1 MTALCNARLVLQD
14 AVVTGDIVIDS
25 GRIQSVFVPPAPH
38 DCRCIDLCGLYLCPG
53 FIDIHVHGGGGHDF
67 MDASLRAFR
76 EASAFHLSHG
86 TTTMFPT
93 TMACPLDEL
102 FEVFSAFRQAKPV
115 CVSRLEGL
123 HLEGPYVSPE
133 QTGAQDPSYLH
144 LPGDGSLEEILEKG
158 AGAVRIWTIAPELPG
173 AGDLI
178 RRAVENGIAVSLG
191 HSSCTG
197 GDVLRA
203 QVAGA
208 SMVTHLFS
216 SMSTITRVHGV
227 RVPGLLESALVS
239 DSLYVELIADGMHV
253 PPELIRLVLRTLPPD
268 HIVLVTDAMRA
279 AGQQSGKSVLG
290 SLRNGQEVEVDGHV
304 ARMPGSESFAGS
316 IATADVLLRT
326 MAVTMGLPLHSAVSM
341 LTANPA
347 EALGLHDRGRLCAGL
362 LADFVILDDRLN
374 VRQVYVGGRPA
385 AGDVS

>member
-1 MTALCNARLVLQD
+1 
-14 AVVTGDIVIDS
+14 
-25 GRIQSVFVPPAPH
+25 
-38 DCRCIDLCGLYLCPG
+38 
-53 FIDIHVHGGGGHDF
+53 

-76 EASAFHLSHG
+76 EALAFHLSHG
-86 TTTMFPT
+86 TMTMFPPRPWPVRL
-93 TMACPLDEL
+93 MSFLRSSQPSD
-102 FEVFSAFRQAKPV
+102 RQSQ

-133 QTGAQDPSYLH
+133 QIGAQDPSYLH

-203 QVAGA
+203 QAAGA

-279 AGQQSGKSVLG
+279 AGRQGGKSVLG